1 MKENQRLHFCKEALT
16 DDSATLSDL
25 NILPGAHLWVT
36 DTGLHENRDI
46 AGVVSILHISC
57 CVCIFHVVCA
67 AKVLGSDTLLLYLYI
82 RGILCAR
89 QRQSFYGRRL

>member
-46 AGVVSILHISC
+46 AEEFYVQDNDRVSMEGGFS
-57 CVCIFHVVCA
+57 
-67 AKVLGSDTLLLYLYI
+67 GTLLSRLPDLV
-82 RGILCAR
+82 GP
-89 QRQSFYGRRL
+89 SFANAALE